1 MASVTFLGA
10 EPIDVLRFGPDVR
23 PGLKGVYHHVSLGC
37 SRHPMVDP
45 TDLMADPHQG
55 PRAEVMVS
63 LRGPTPTGLSRSIAV
78 LAAAPAV
85 EGLVLVAD
93 ALIDLEA
100 PLWTSSPF
108 TAMLLAPS
116 DVEAVDAAPAGRS
129 GDAVG
134 GDADHSDRGRVGAT
148 QGRRRDAGG
157 VAYRRR
163 RRARSPASGRSTE
176 VNLPPQPRQFA
187 WGMAGFA
194 AAALSLRRERW
205 STPAVVRAPD
215 DATCRW
221 CVVRFAFGRSEA
233 APG

>member
-1 MASVTFLGA
+1 MVRAHLVDHFVRAGIASEPEVASVTFLGV

-37 SRHPMVDP
+37 SRHPMAEP

-63 LRGPTPTGLSRSIAV
+63 LRGPTPTGLSQSIAV

-93 ALIDLEA
+93 ALIDMEA

-116 DVEAVDAAPAGRS
+116 DVEA
-129 GDAVG
+129 
-134 GDADHSDRGRVGAT
+134 AT
-148 QGRRRDAGG
+148 
-157 VAYRRR
+157 
-163 RRARSPASGRSTE
+163 
-176 VNLPPQPRQFA
+176 LPP
-187 WGMAGFA
+187 
-194 AAALSLRRERW
+194 
-205 STPAVVRAPD
+205 PD
-215 DATCRW
+215 DPVMLLAATPITPT
-221 CVVRFAFGRSEA
+221 EA
-233 APG
+233 AWVRLKGAGAMREAWRTDGVDVLDPRRPAAQPK